1 MYIVS
6 YLLANGK
13 HNIEPNIACNDYR
26 NDLLSIPVTTGEQ
39 TACVVI
45 ISPRVSC
52 EDHADCCSGCPTAES
67 VVNSDSLLL
76 VYLVEY
82 ISRALFCACRL
93 LQRNTKGFKGQ
104 FHVGLQAHLRK
115 SDIYNAVQY
124 GKNTQ

>member
-13 HNIEPNIACNDYR
+13 HNIEPNIACNDYP
-26 NDLLSIPVTTGEQ
+26 NDLLSIPVTTG
-39 TACVVI
+39 VI
-45 ISPRVSC
+45 ISLPRVSC

-82 ISRALFCACRL
+82 ISRVIFCACRL

-115 SDIYNAVQY
+115 IRY
-124 GKNTQ
+124 

>member
-1 MYIVS
+1 MFTLVAVVS

-13 HNIEPNIACNDYR
+13 HNIEPNIACNDYP

-39 TACVVI
+39 TACFVI

-82 ISRALFCACRL
+82 IYIGPYNVHTGSLNAIP
-93 LQRNTKGFKGQ
+93 KGSKGN
-104 FHVGLQAHLRK
+104 FM
-115 SDIYNAVQY
+115 
-124 GKNTQ
+124 

>member
-13 HNIEPNIACNDYR
+13 HNIEPNIARNDYR

-39 TACVVI
+39 TACLGTV
-45 ISPRVSC
+45 SPRVPC

-82 ISRALFCACRL
+82 IYIGPYSVHAGSYSAIP
-93 LQRNTKGFKGQ
+93 KGSKGY
-104 FHVGLQAHLRK
+104 FM
-115 SDIYNAVQY
+115 
-124 GKNTQ
+124 